1 MDETLSSILKSIEKA
16 KGENTQVFKFASRNP
31 FIDYVVITSASNMRQ
46 VNALAHYVRE
56 GLLEQG
62 LGYSHIEGNETS
74 KWVLVDGGNTIVH
87 IFEENEREV
96 YDLEKLYS
104 QCEKVDIHE

>member
-1 MDETLSSILKSIEKA
+1 MDQTLSNILKSIEKA
-16 KGENTQVFKFASRNP
+16 KGENIQVYKFSTRNP

-46 VNALAHYVRE
+46 VNAIAEYVRE
-56 GLLEQG
+56 GLLASG
-62 LGYSHIEGNETS
+62 LSFSHIEGNETS
-74 KWVLVDGGNTIVH
+74 KWILVDGGNTIVH
-87 IFEENEREV
+87 IFEETEREV